1 MKKGWIIAV
10 ALLLIGIVGAYIW
23 YSRLKNNAV
32 AEGGAYDNT
41 LKPRLEM
48 STMEITD
55 IDDDRI
61 KMNVKLLIDNPL
73 PVGFKASRLAY
84 TILMA
89 NTPIIND
96 SYEKPIEVKA
106 GDSTF
111 VTLPMVI
118 LNKKLMQVLK
128 TLDRKD
134 IDSTTYT
141 VRSRFDLDIPILGER
156 TFSPTITRRLPTF
169 YLPKIKIEDLDFGKL
184 GLKRT
189 DVAAKVAVTN
199 QNKFPFTFTDTHY
212 TVSINEKEIAEGYQ
226 PEPILIKKQATT
238 PVVFPVTVKPG
249 QTLGLLP
256 KLLFDKKD
264 TPFLVTLHCKLIDK
278 AGNLAFKNSKMHT
291 IIRGTLADFKKD

>member
-1 MKKGWIIAV
+1 MKKGWIIALT
-10 ALLLIGIVGAYIW
+10 LLLIGIAGAYIW
-23 YSRLKNNAV
+23 YSRLKNNAE

-41 LKPRLEM
+41 LKPRVEM

-61 KMNVKLLIDNPL
+61 KMNVKMLIDNPL
-73 PVGFKASRLAY
+73 PVGFKARRLSY

-89 NTPIIND
+89 NTPIIED
-96 SYEKPIEVKA
+96 SYEKPIEVKS

-111 VTLPMVI
+111 VTLPMVV

-128 TLDRKD
+128 TLDKKD

-156 TFSPTITRRLPTF
+156 TFHPTITRRLPTF
-169 YLPKIKIEDLDFGKL
+169 YLPKIKIEDIDFGKL

-189 DVAAKVAVTN
+189 DVAAKVSITN
-199 QNKFPFTFTDTHY
+199 QNKFPFNFTDTHY
-212 TVSINEKEIAEGYQ
+212 TVSIDGKEIAEGDQ

-238 PVVFPVTVKPG
+238 PVVFPVTMKPG

-256 KLLFDKKD
+256 KMLFDKKD
-264 TPFLVTLHCKLIDK
+264 TPFLVTLRCKLIDK
-278 AGNLAFKNSKMHT
+278 DGNLAFKNSKMHT
-291 IIRGTLADFKKD
+291 VIRGTLADFKKD

>member
-1 MKKGWIIAV
+1 MKKGWIIAL
-10 ALLLIGIVGAYIW
+10 ALLLIGIAGAYIW
-23 YSRLKNNAV
+23 YTRLKSNAE
-32 AEGGAYDNT
+32 AEGSTYDNT

-48 STMEITD
+48 STLEITD

-73 PVGFKASRLAY
+73 PVGFKASQLTY

-89 NTPIIND
+89 NTPIINNT
-96 SYEKPIEVKA
+96 YEKPIEIKS
-106 GDSTF
+106 GDSTE
-111 VTLPMVI
+111 VILPMTV

-141 VRSRFDLDIPILGER
+141 VRSHFDLDIPILGER

-212 TVSINEKEIAEGYQ
+212 TVSIDGKEIAEGHQ

-256 KLLFDKKD
+256 KMLFDKKD
-264 TPFLVTLHCKLIDK
+264 TPFLVTLRCKLIDK
-278 AGNLAFKNSKMHT
+278 NGNMAFKNSKMHT
-291 IIRGTLADFKKD
+291 VIRGTLADFKKD